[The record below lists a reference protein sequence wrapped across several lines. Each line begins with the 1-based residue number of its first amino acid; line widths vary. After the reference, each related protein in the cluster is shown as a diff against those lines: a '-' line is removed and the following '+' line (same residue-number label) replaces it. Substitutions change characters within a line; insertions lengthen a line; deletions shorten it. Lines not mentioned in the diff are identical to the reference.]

1 MGIVTEKPNSSIV
14 YDVTISVPPV
24 PHAFRLRTANV
35 RRMRFKAT

>member
-14 YDVTISVPPV
+14 YDVKISVHPV
-24 PHAFRLRTANV
+24 TKKKKLRTANV